1 MSKIIKVGVDAGN
14 NALKLWVEGEDP
26 VMVPSTYALHFG
38 NATEQ
43 FEQADIPID
52 ELLDN
57 IDVTINSKALKHNN
71 LRYYVGETVLGN
83 QIKGNEFEKLSDKST
98 DEIPVILTL
107 SALAVEAIKRNPTT
121 DMIKMSFDLSVAL
134 PVATITQDKAIAH
147 SKRLMGA
154 HEVVYHHP
162 SGRNVTV
169 EVNVEFCKCIP
180 EGAAAAWGVVFD
192 EKGNLSSR
200 QVETNDK
207 LKTINFSDK
216 LLLHIDIGAGTT
228 EIVVTDGVQYKP
240 RMSEGLNYGTK
251 DTINEIIKRWNKEYP
266 RKSIN
271 GISEYNEIYFNSE
284 HPRHIDLL
292 AISKIPLRNL
302 AILLSQA
309 IINKIDDLKDDPY
322 TFIYGGGSII
332 LKSHL
337 EEILKSK
344 DRLTNVVFLGNPMYV
359 NARGLLVFALSPVY
373 DASKDTALAT
383 KSGK

>member
-1 MSKIIKVGVDAGN
+1 MGKNLKAGADAGN
-14 NALKLWVEGEDP
+14 NALKFWIEGEEP

-38 NATEQ
+38 DATEQ
-43 FEQADIPID
+43 FEQAEIPID
-52 ELLDN
+52 KLLEN
-57 IDVTINSKALKHNN
+57 IDVTINSKALQHNN
-71 LRYYVGETVLGN
+71 LRYYVGEMVLGN

-107 SALAVEAIKRNPTT
+107 SALAVEAMKRNPTK
-121 DMIKMSFDLSVAL
+121 DKIKMSFDLSVAL
-134 PVATITQDKAIAH
+134 PVATITQAKAIAH
-147 SKRLMGA
+147 SNRLMGS
-154 HEVVYHHP
+154 HEVIFHHP

-169 EVNVEFCKCIP
+169 EVNIDFCKCIP

-192 EKGNLSSR
+192 ENGNLATR
-200 QVETNDK
+200 QVEINDE
-207 LKTINFSDK
+207 LTTINFSDK
-216 LLLHIDIGAGTT
+216 LILHIDIGAGTT

-251 DTINEIIKRWNKEYP
+251 ETINEIIKRWNKLHP

-271 GISEYNEIYFNSE
+271 GISEYNEIYFDTE
-284 HPRHIDLL
+284 HPRHLELVDM
-292 AISKIPLRNL
+292 SKIPLRNL
-302 AILLSQA
+302 ALLMSQA

-344 DRLTNVVFLGNPMYV
+344 DRLTNVIFLSDPLYV

-373 DASKDTALAT
+373 GASKDAALAT
-383 KSGK
+383 KLEK